1 MNEFKVGDI
10 IKGKINGYTITNEKM
25 FKAEVLK
32 VKNGSM
38 DIKVLDHE
46 IKEKIGQTYPAE
58 NDIRSFDYY
67 KPTLENIFS
76 LPIGSKI
83 ITDKGE
89 HNVFIK
95 VRENDWCND
104 NLYLLN
110 KLCLNEDLSIKDS
123 FFGNKIIKIEKATYE
138 VFYEKNEK
146 EEIKEMT
153 VADIENA
160 LGYPVKIIKE

>member
-1 MNEFKVGDI
+1 
-10 IKGKINGYTITNEKM
+10 
-25 FKAEVLK
+25 
-32 VKNGSM
+32 M
-38 DIKVLDHE
+38 DIKILDHKN
-46 IKEKIGQTYPAE
+46 KEKIGLTYPVE
-58 NDIRSFDYY
+58 NDKRLFYY
-67 KPTLENIFS
+67 YESSLEDIFS
-76 LPIGSKI
+76 LPLGSKI